1 MAILLPRQPNNMSEI
16 SEAKT
21 EAYKLE
27 QSVLDKRDAQ
37 IYQLKKLITELADAL
52 EEEFGSSIGDGHP
65 SNLIRRAREAT
76 K

>member
-1 MAILLPRQPNNMSEI
+1 MSEGFAGKLDNTFAGKLDNTFAGKMDAE
-16 SEAKT
+16 SE
-21 EAYKLE
+21 
-27 QSVLDKRDAQ
+27 Q
-37 IYQLKKLITELADAL
+37 IKDLKKIITELADAL